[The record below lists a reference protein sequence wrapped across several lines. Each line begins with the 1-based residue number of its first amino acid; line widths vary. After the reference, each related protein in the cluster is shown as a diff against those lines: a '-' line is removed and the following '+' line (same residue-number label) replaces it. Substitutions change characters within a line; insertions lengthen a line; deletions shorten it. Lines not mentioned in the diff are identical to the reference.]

1 MSNYVDTRTKIKVQ
15 CNICGKVYY
24 TLPTVIS
31 GGSMCKNCSNR
42 KSHEEFVEEMR
53 NINNNINIIG
63 KYIKDDIK
71 VFVECKICGHKW
83 DAHASHLLQGHGCP
97 KCARKQNGINHR
109 VNSEVIL
116 KMIEETNPDIEVI
129 GKLGGIKKKV
139 EVKSKICGH
148 TWHVS
153 PENVIRNN
161 TGCPICK
168 TSHGEKLIYIT
179 LKEKSIAFIYHKYFD
194 DLFGVGGGYLSYDFY
209 LPNYNLLIEF
219 QGIQHEKPI
228 DFSGRGVDFALN
240 QFEIQQEHDKRK
252 REYAYKHN
260 IDLLEIW
267 YCDYENIKQIL
278 YEKLNINNNQKSA

>member
-1 MSNYVDTRTKIKVQ
+1 MAKKLTHDEWLNRHKNKISNNISLLSNYVDTRTKIKVQ

-71 VFVECKICGHKW
+71 VFVECKICGHK
-83 DAHASHLLQGHGCP
+83 
-97 KCARKQNGINHR
+97 
-109 VNSEVIL
+109 
-116 KMIEETNPDIEVI
+116 
-129 GKLGGIKKKV
+129 
-139 EVKSKICGH
+139 
-148 TWHVS
+148 WHVS